1 MEKFVVHGGIPLS
14 GSITPSGNKNEAL
27 PVLAATLLAQ
37 EPVILHNV
45 PDILDITIMRG
56 LLESLGVEVKQI
68 DKHSFSFDPGNLQ
81 SANPDS
87 TQASRIRGSFLLAG
101 PLLARKKSI
110 VLPAPGGDRIGL
122 RPVQTHL
129 SALEKL
135 GARIDLN
142 ENGFYQMQTSGLK
155 GTQIYLDEASVMAT
169 ENAVMAAV
177 TAQGKT
183 NIYNAA
189 CEPHV
194 QGLCHFLKLLG
205 ANIEGIGS
213 NLLVIEGVSGLSG
226 GEYTIQPD
234 HTEVGSFIGLAAVT
248 GSELR
253 IRNAGVQYLRM
264 TQLMFEKLGVEIQV
278 EGDDL
283 LIPKKQKL
291 IVRKD
296 PSGGIP
302 KIDADAPLAFGRLM
316 GDFHLQLAAAH
327 GQGDHFLKAFVA
339 GVCFVGIGNF
349 AAALVIANGRAD
361 SRNGAARILRGPG
374 TCIYAVCRTNP
385 LAPLDEWTYPR
396 TINEDRL
403 AELIINRHFPNYLP
417 MCNVMNNVGTLT

>member
-56 LLESLGVEVKQI
+56 LLESLGVEVKKI
-68 DKHSFSFDPGNLQ
+68 DKHSFSFDSGNLK

-142 ENGFYQMQTSGLK
+142 EKGVYQMQTSGLK

-189 CEPHV
+189 CEPH
-194 QGLCHFLKLLG
+194 
-205 ANIEGIGS
+205 
-213 NLLVIEGVSGLSG
+213 
-226 GEYTIQPD
+226 
-234 HTEVGSFIGLAAVT
+234 
-248 GSELR
+248 
-253 IRNAGVQYLRM
+253 
-264 TQLMFEKLGVEIQV
+264 
-278 EGDDL
+278 
-283 LIPKKQKL
+283 
-291 IVRKD
+291 
-296 PSGGIP
+296 
-302 KIDADAPLAFGRLM
+302 
-316 GDFHLQLAAAH
+316 
-327 GQGDHFLKAFVA
+327 
-339 GVCFVGIGNF
+339 
-349 AAALVIANGRAD
+349 
-361 SRNGAARILRGPG
+361 
-374 TCIYAVCRTNP
+374 
-385 LAPLDEWTYPR
+385 
-396 TINEDRL
+396 
-403 AELIINRHFPNYLP
+403 
-417 MCNVMNNVGTLT
+417 